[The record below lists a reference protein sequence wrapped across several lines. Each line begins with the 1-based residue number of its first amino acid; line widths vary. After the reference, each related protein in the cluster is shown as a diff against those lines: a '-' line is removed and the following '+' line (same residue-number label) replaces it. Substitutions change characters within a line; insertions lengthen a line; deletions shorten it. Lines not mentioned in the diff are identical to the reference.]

1 MLVVNDE
8 QSICNLAAGMLRRSG
23 YRLLTAS
30 TGEEA
35 LAIFR
40 ARQAPIDLVL
50 LDLNMPCMGGM
61 ACLESPQVIDPKLK
75 VVVASG

>member
-1 MLVVNDE
+1 ML
-8 QSICNLAAGMLRRSG
+8 SRSG

-40 ARQAPIDLVL
+40 ARQAPPRL
-50 LDLNMPCMGGM
+50 GR
-61 ACLESPQVIDPKLK
+61 EPQ
-75 VVVASG
+75 

>member
-1 MLVVNDE
+1 VLVVNDE
-8 QSICNLAAGMLRRSG
+8 QSICNLVAGMLSRSG

-40 ARQAPIDLVL
+40 ARQAP
-50 LDLNMPCMGGM
+50 PR
-61 ACLESPQVIDPKLK
+61 S
-75 VVVASG
+75 S